1 MTPPPSSRRGGAGR
15 PARPGARKLGAVR
28 RSQLVTTYGVGA
40 MIAIDNESFIVS
52 GIDSWNIDDAPKIEE
67 GRLANVLPGVAFF
80 RLPPAPDPEYGVDGV
95 RVRRFPDFYSCPG
108 CDSLQP
114 YSEFNCLPGRARC
127 SDCNEDLVPSRFVL
141 ACDDGHIDDFPY
153 WKWVHRGNALQSG
166 FCGGKLTLKTEG
178 SAASLRS
185 VVVSCSCG
193 VQSVSME
200 GAFRVKALKDL
211 GIRCE
216 GRRPW
221 LSGAKPQPCVRHPR
235 TMQRGSSSA
244 WHPVMRSALSIPP
257 WGEGLHKLLVQEKL
271 IDAPESV
278 IRWHFEQRPALL
290 KKATIDEVLTVARE
304 IAAETH
310 ASDEFGTSPVDLYG
324 DLRKQEYERLRH
336 GNPERHS
343 AEWQDFICERSEGDL
358 APVRELGLAESMLV
372 KRLREVRALQ
382 GFTRGVAPLESEPD
396 QRLAALHQSEDI
408 NWLPAIEVK
417 GEGVFLGLDEGR
429 LREWESKPE
438 VINQVEQMRLNHLA
452 LIRERTPADSTV
464 KTPESPVS
472 PRFVLL
478 HTLAHVLINEWSL
491 DGGYPASALRERL
504 YASDSMAGILLYTA
518 TSDSAGSLGGIVAQG
533 DPKSLAET
541 LRSALARASWCSNDP
556 LCMESGASG
565 ADSVNLAAC
574 HACVLLPETSCELN
588 NSFLDRTLLIGAP
601 AGGVP
606 GYFQSL
612 RTVS

>member
-1 MTPPPSSRRGGAGR
+1 
-15 PARPGARKLGAVR
+15 
-28 RSQLVTTYGVGA
+28 
-40 MIAIDNESFIVS
+40 MIAIDNESFIIS

-67 GRLANVLPGVAFF
+67 GRLADVLPGVAFF
-80 RLPPAPDPEYGVDGV
+80 RLPPAPDPEYGADGV

-108 CDSLQP
+108 CDALLP
-114 YSEFNCLPGRARC
+114 YSDFNCLPGRARC
-127 SDCNEDLVPSRFVL
+127 LDCDEELVPSRFVL

-193 VQSVSME
+193 VPSVSME

-221 LSGAKPQPCVRHPR
+221 LSGAKPQPCARHPR

-257 WGEGLHKLLVQEKL
+257 WGEGVHKLLEQARL
-271 IDAPESV
+271 IGESESV
-278 IRWHFEQRPALL
+278 IRGHFARWPEHL
-290 KKATIDEVLTVARE
+290 KKAKTTIDEVVAVARE
-304 IAAETH
+304 IAAEK
-310 ASDEFGTSPVDLYG
+310 ASRGAEPAFENPYSN
-324 DLRKQEYERLRH
+324 LRKQEYDRLRH
-336 GNPERHS
+336 ENPERRS
-343 AEWQDFICERSEGDL
+343 AEWQDFICERAEGDL
-358 APVRELGLAESMLV
+358 APVRELGIAESMLV

-396 QRLAALHQSEDI
+396 HRLAALHQSQDI

-417 GEGVFLGLDEGR
+417 GEGVFLEFDEDR
-429 LREWESKPE
+429 LREWETKPE

-452 LIRERTPADSTV
+452 LLRERTPADSKA
-464 KTPESPVS
+464 KTPGSPVS

-478 HTLAHVLINEWSL
+478 HTLAHALINEWSL

-504 YASDSMAGILLYTA
+504 YASEAMAGILLYTA

-533 DPKSLAET
+533 DPKTLAET
-541 LRSALARASWCSNDP
+541 LQSALARASWCSNDP
-556 LCMESGASG
+556 LCMESEASG

-601 AGGVP
+601 AGDVP
-606 GYFQSL
+606 GYFQGL
-612 RTVS
+612 